1 MNNKELLLGS
11 EITVRCLEEQGIKHV
26 FSFPGGVV
34 IPLFDAFYRLDHD
47 ITEIGPCH
55 EQNGVHA
62 ADGYARASGKVG
74 VCFIITGPGM
84 SNIATA
90 MAQAVPSLPS

>member
-1 MNNKELLLGS
+1 MDKKELLGS

-34 IPLFDAFYRLDHD
+34 IPLFDAFYRLEH
-47 ITEIGPCH
+47 EIVEICPCH

-62 ADGYARASGKVG
+62 ADGYARTSDTVG
-74 VCFIITGPGM
+74 VAITTSGPGATNAITG
-84 SNIATA
+84 IANA
-90 MAQAVPSLPS
+90 YLD